1 MNSTDF
7 LNQLDESAIVAA
19 IKAAERMTSG
29 EIRVFISTNPV
40 SDPLDRASFRFK
52 KLGMDA
58 TRERNGV
65 LLYFAPESQKFA
77 VIGDVGIHAK
87 CGQAFWE
94 EVAANIKAHLRD
106 SHFTDAVVQS
116 VQKIGQLLAQHF
128 PARPDDQNELPDR
141 IERGLD

>member
-19 IKAAERMTSG
+19 IKAAEKITSG
-29 EIRVFISTNPV
+29 EVRVFVSTNDVPN
-40 SDPLDRASFRFK
+40 PLDRAAFRFK
-52 KLGMDA
+52 KLGMDN

-94 EVAANIKAHLRD
+94 ELAVDIKSHLRS

-116 VQKIGQLLAQHF
+116 VQKVGRLLAQHF
-128 PARPDDQNELPDR
+128 PPRPDDQNELPDR
-141 IERGLD
+141 VERGSD